1 MIIVND
7 FQPITIITKHSI
19 FDVASVLNPP
29 LIRQNYLLQ
38 GKENTSKQGK
48 ICHFEVSL
56 QVSLQLFSKSH
67 YSETSE
73 YGFDQR
79 QVVYRTYALREK
91 CPFSALFWCAF
102 SCIQTE
108 YGEILYI
115 SPYSVHMRENADQN
129 NSEYGHFLRSDVD
142 GVLA

>member
-1 MIIVND
+1 MRKPKDAGNTEVISRSGSRAAATSKMECFVIIVND

-19 FDVASVLNPP
+19 FDVASVLIPP

-67 YSETSE
+67 
-73 YGFDQR
+73 
-79 QVVYRTYALREK
+79 
-91 CPFSALFWCAF
+91 
-102 SCIQTE
+102 
-108 YGEILYI
+108 
-115 SPYSVHMRENADQN
+115 
-129 NSEYGHFLRSDVD
+129 
-142 GVLA
+142 